1 MLLQSFYEKH
11 PRARKIV
18 LIAYE
23 VSIGIMLYLALHY
36 ANQAYDLGAS
46 DCNDWIKNMSNIYD
60 TMNFT
65 DYSNISFTGTL
76 VQPEA
81 FTH

>member
-23 VSIGIMLYLALHY
+23 CAIGIMLYIALRY

-46 DCNDWIKNMSNIYD
+46 DCNDWIKNMSHVYD

-65 DYSNISFTGTL
+65 DYSNISFYHGV
-76 VQPEA
+76 VQPN
-81 FTH
+81 TPSP